1 MRCEDETSRHFYNLS
16 HHAPSLSLRQARCSS
31 SWQPSP
37 SSPWRRRRAR
47 NSRAAILQRA
57 KLLRERYQKQ
67 HQQSYGEGGEQRYR
81 VPQFEEAI
89 DGVTLGSPKGEQLIV
104 RLRSVD
110 EAARAKAARATIDG
124 EWARLLTPPIERAAL
139 EYIDFIGELRE
150 AMSEEYVPIL
160 QEEGAL
166 LAAAS
171 ARFGPQPL
179 LRRVRDL
186 AEAAPRPA
194 AKEEEED
201 DDEDEEDDEEEEV
214 DILAEEVFREEVI
227 EEILTTSAA
236 AAAAAAKPAPPP
248 PLTRSDIPAVWTIFA
263 NSVRMLLMHQAALS
277 SRNGSSK
284 GWRSS
289 VEWRL
294 LRTMHEDARREGKRN
309 AAALIG
315 GGLPQQMKGCCA
327 DEPWADEAACTD
339 GQGGSYGHGRHS
351 FEGRL
356 KK

>member
-1 MRCEDETSRHFYNLS
+1 MLQLVATVSLLAM
-16 HHAPSLSLRQARCSS
+16 APPAGE
-31 SWQPSP
+31 
-37 SSPWRRRRAR
+37 

-201 DDEDEEDDEEEEV
+201 DDEDEEDDDEEEV

-315 GGLPQQMKGCCA
+315 GGLPQQKMKGVVVPTNLGPTRQRVQTAKAVRMGMGGTHSKA
-327 DEPWADEAACTD
+327 D
-339 GQGGSYGHGRHS
+339 
-351 FEGRL
+351 
-356 KK
+356 